1 MPFPE
6 VSPVCLSGLHRKCS
20 CPPCV
25 GYEGGVVLVS
35 SFRCCVL
42 LAVALL
48 FALLPAPSAPAGQD
62 DPFPVPESIRANVAF
77 WQDIFARY
85 PSSQGVLHDNRNPAI
100 VYEVLHI
107 EGIWDNASRSR
118 DKAKIDAAREKY
130 QGILARLAEG
140 EPAANDDEQRVAALF
155 GPGAAAKEFRAASER
170 IRFQSGQKDRFQ
182 EGLIRSGAYL
192 AEIKEIFAGYGLP
205 EDLAYLPHVES
216 SFNYQAYSK
225 VGAAGIWQFMEST
238 GKEFMRVDYAVD
250 ERRDPIKAT
259 HAAARLLRRNHERLG
274 DWPLAITAYNHG
286 ANGMARAKAAL
297 GDYERVFNEYESPIF
312 KFASRN
318 FYPEFLAAREVAKNY
333 REYFGPLRFL
343 APVASRSVPL
353 PDYMH
358 VDELVRYLQVEM
370 TTFRTLNPALREPV
384 YSGQKLIPKG
394 YEVRLPLQDRVL
406 QLASALPDSLR
417 RQEQRGSAFHQ
428 VRRGDTV
435 SSIAK
440 RHGVRVQDLVAVNR
454 LDKRAVIQ
462 VGQNLRIPAT
472 GEKLGQGGGGS
483 GNKSSAPPRP
493 ETAPVLAAADVD
505 ASLRPEMGQGV
516 AGGRVL
522 EPQTLKIPVPKAP
535 VVIPVPVP
543 TMVPLKTP
551 ALQQPS
557 PPTLPVLATPP
568 AMEPVPGV
576 ATGVNPA
583 VVVGYLE
590 VERVERRQ
598 GGKLEGHIRVEADET
613 IGHYARWLNVS
624 AAELRRLNNLGPQQ
638 GLRLHQR
645 IRVPLDKV
653 DKGLFEERR
662 YEFHKEMEEDFFA
675 AYRVLDEF
683 RTYRVKAGD
692 NIWALCQNEFELPF
706 WLIRKYNAGVDFNQL
721 KQDQKIL
728 VPRVEAISS

>member
-1 MPFPE
+1 M
-6 VSPVCLSGLHRKCS
+6 
-20 CPPCV
+20 
-25 GYEGGVVLVS
+25 LVR

-42 LAVALL
+42 LAVSLL
-48 FALLPAPSAPAGQD
+48 FALLLAPPAPAGQD
-62 DPFPVPESIRANVAF
+62 DPFPVPESIRASVAF

-85 PSSQGVLHDNRNPAI
+85 PSSQGVLHDNRNPVM
-100 VYEVLHI
+100 VYEVLQI
-107 EGIWDNASRSR
+107 EGIWDNASRAR
-118 DKAKIDAAREKY
+118 DKARIDAAREKY
-130 QGILARLAEG
+130 QGILARLADG
-140 EPAANDDEQRVAALF
+140 EPAASDDEQRVAALF
-155 GPGAAAKEFRAASER
+155 GPGATAGDFRAASER
-170 IRFQSGQKDRFQ
+170 IRFQSGQKDKFQ

-192 AEIKEIFAGYGLP
+192 AEIKEILAGHGLP

-259 HAAARLLRRNHERLG
+259 HAAARLLRRNYERLG

-297 GDYERVFNEYESPIF
+297 GHYERVFNEYESPLF

-353 PDYMH
+353 PDYMQA
-358 VDELVRYLQVEM
+358 DELVRYLQVEM
-370 TTFRTLNPALREPV
+370 STFRELNPALREPV

-406 QLASALPDSLR
+406 QLAAAMPDSLR
-417 RQEQRGSAFHQ
+417 RQEQRASVFHQ

-472 GEKLGQGGGGS
+472 GEKLGQGSQTGK
-483 GNKSSAPPRP
+483 KSEPAVRPDPAPLLAAAEADAPPRP
-493 ETAPVLAAADVD
+493 EQGQAGAD
-505 ASLRPEMGQGV
+505 ARMP
-516 AGGRVL
+516 
-522 EPQTLKIPVPKAP
+522 EPQILKILSPKAP
-535 VVIPVPVP
+535 AVPPVLTPA
-543 TMVPLKTP
+543 MLPLKTP

-557 PPTLPVLATPP
+557 PPALPVLATPP

-598 GGKLEGHIRVEADET
+598 GGRLEGLIRVEADET

-624 AAELRRLNNLGPQQ
+624 AAELRRLNNLGSQQ
-638 GLRLHQR
+638 GLRLHQQIR
-645 IRVPLDKV
+645 IPLDKV
-653 DKGLFEERR
+653 DKGRFEERR

-675 AYRVLDEF
+675 VYRVLDEF